1 MAIKLAHTNNNFL
14 LEKESFSFCFVN
26 HLVQNFFSFTQPK
39 NVSLKESLRMEIFCH
54 LPHSLFSRQL
64 NTMFPLFCCV
74 LRRISYWIIGLRSA
88 VEEIQLLCLPKMEQN
103 WKGCLLLLLMV
114 EWCGVIRCPLR
125 IKRVQLEQQ
134 QK

>member
-1 MAIKLAHTNNNFL
+1 MAIKLAHTNNKFL
-14 LEKESFSFCFVN
+14 LEKESFSFCFVS

-54 LPHSLFSRQL
+54 LFPPSFLVNSSQCFLF
-64 NTMFPLFCCV
+64 FV
-74 LRRISYWIIGLRSA
+74 RISYWIIGLRSA